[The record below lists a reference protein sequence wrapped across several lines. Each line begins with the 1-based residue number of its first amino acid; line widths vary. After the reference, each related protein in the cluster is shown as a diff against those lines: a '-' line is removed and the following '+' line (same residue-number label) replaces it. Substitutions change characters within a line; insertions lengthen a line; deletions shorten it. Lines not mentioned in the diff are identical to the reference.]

1 MIQKE
6 LSNPSQNNL
15 DLLEMAHKKRPVPI
29 DTVMWNDF
37 SKNQIM
43 HSANLRSSNLR
54 QSTMVFWKILRLL
67 RSYHTHVHMYIL
79 ISVRGFPLPARPGLM
94 TPKGMNHYSINIPS
108 ILHSIYHIVSLLYQA
123 DCLLNPH
130 KSTHQPQFLDHIPF

>member
-37 SKNQIM
+37 SKE
-43 HSANLRSSNLR
+43 SNYAFL
-54 QSTMVFWKILRLL
+54 
-67 RSYHTHVHMYIL
+67 
-79 ISVRGFPLPARPGLM
+79 
-94 TPKGMNHYSINIPS
+94 
-108 ILHSIYHIVSLLYQA
+108 
-123 DCLLNPH
+123 
-130 KSTHQPQFLDHIPF
+130 KSEII